1 MPVPKNIRVPIV
13 LLMAKYESPAI
24 VRRKLQ
30 VEFGRSI
37 PSEGCIA
44 VTFQP
49 FCETG
54 TVEDKER
61 SGRPSTITEEKVEE
75 VNDVIEN
82 QSQSS

>member
-1 MPVPKNIRVPIV
+1 MTVPKNIRIQIV

-37 PSEGCIA
+37 PSEGCITA
-44 VTFQP
+44 TFQR

-61 SGRPSTITEEKVEE
+61 SGRPSKIAEEKIEE
-75 VNDVIEN
+75 VHDVIEN
-82 QSQSS
+82 QP